1 MKLKNF
7 GRAALALAASAVTV
21 LGMTSCTLSYTVGYL
36 FITGSTPNSSGSNA
50 GQIASYRIKNNT
62 GQLTLTQ
69 MAGSG
74 GANPQQVVV
83 NPSGTYLYVL
93 NTGAGTAANPAHS
106 SISLF
111 SIGGRGAV
119 TFQTS
124 FSPTGFN
131 TKNIAISGNFLY
143 SLDQFA
149 PNGTIGPSHVQS
161 IGSITA
167 FSIDP
172 ATGRLT
178 TVLNNNQKDANGLP
192 LTYFPVGT
200 NPTWLA
206 VNGAFAF
213 TAEQGPVGGND
224 PNDPPQGIYIY
235 NQSATTGQL
244 TPTQN
249 TPLPT
254 GATQLTYIYVT
265 PQYVYAL
272 DAGPVGSTGFI
283 LPFTVASS
291 GTLAAVSGASRAN
304 NAQGASPVFPSRMVK
319 ETNHGFIWVT
329 AQGINTNN
337 NTPGSVVTAYT
348 LQTNGQLNDAN
359 TGGNI
364 LTVGSGPRCVVEDP
378 SNQYLYT
385 ANFNDSTITGK
396 KIDQV
401 AGTLQTLPKAMPAPP
416 GSPTWCAVTGST
428 F

>member
-1 MKLKNF
+1 MKLKKF
-7 GRAALALAASAVTV
+7 GRAALALAASAVTI
-21 LGMTSCTLSYTVGYL
+21 LGMTSCTLSFTVGYL
-36 FITGSTPNSSGSNA
+36 FITGAQTGSGTKF
-50 GQIASYRIKNNT
+50 GQIASYRIQNDN
-62 GQLTLTQ
+62 GALHLTQ
-69 MAGSG
+69 TTGSG
-74 GANPQQVVV
+74 GPNPTQVVV
-83 NPSGTYLYVL
+83 NAAGTFLYVL
-93 NTGAGTAANPAHS
+93 NAGAGTAANPVHS

-111 SIGGRGAV
+111 SIGGQGGV
-119 TFQTS
+119 TYQTS
-124 FSPTGFN
+124 FSPQGFN
-131 TKNIAISGNFLY
+131 TQNIAISGNFLY
-143 SLDQFA
+143 ALDQFA
-149 PNGTIGPSHVQS
+149 PGGTGPNGTQS
-161 IGSITA
+161 IGDISA
-167 FSIDP
+167 FSVDP
-172 ATGRLT
+172 STGRLT
-178 TVLNNNQKDANGLP
+178 AVLNNNQNDTNGLP

-213 TAEQGPVGGND
+213 TAEQGPVGGNN
-224 PNDPPQGIYIY
+224 PNDPPQAIYIY
-235 NQSATTGQL
+235 NQSATSGQL

-249 TPLPT
+249 TPTPT

-265 PQYVYAL
+265 PQYIYAL

-283 LPFTVASS
+283 LPYTVGSG
-291 GTLAAVSGASRAN
+291 GTLAAVAGGARAN

-319 ETNHGFIWVT
+319 ESTHGFIWVT

-348 LQTNGQLNDAN
+348 IQTNGQLADAN

-396 KIDQV
+396 KIDQI
-401 AGTLQTLPKAMPAPP
+401 AGTLQTLPKGMPAPP
-416 GSPTWCAVTGST
+416 GSPTWCAVTGSH